1 MILSWRIDKPDSE
14 EKPLKFK
21 SFSRNKSNTQ
31 DITLIFVKFLTASAA
46 FAEILESTNMSFI
59 EVTVTASE
67 EYAEILIAELGELG
81 FDTFQD
87 TENGFQAY
95 IEEDRF
101 EEEALQEVLERY
113 RFAGEF
119 PYQTKSIAKQNW
131 NEEWEKNFEPLLI
144 SDKVS
149 VRADFHEKP
158 EGVAYDI
165 VITPKMSFGTGHH
178 ETTTLMIENQLTLD
192 HVGKR
197 ILDMGCGTGIL
208 AIMAEQLGARQ
219 VLAVDIEDWT
229 VENARENAER
239 NNCATL
245 EVRLGDA
252 SVLTGE
258 APFELILANINRN
271 VLLED
276 MPVYS
281 QLLLPNGPLVLSGF
295 YTQDLPLLQE
305 RAAELGLAFESSR
318 TKNNWVS
325 AIFRKNS

>member
-1 MILSWRIDKPDSE
+1 
-14 EKPLKFK
+14 
-21 SFSRNKSNTQ
+21 
-31 DITLIFVKFLTASAA
+31 
-46 FAEILESTNMSFI
+46 MSFI
-59 EVTVTASE
+59 EVTVTASP
-67 EYAEILIAELGELG
+67 EYSEILIAELGELG

-95 IEEDRF
+95 IEEERF
-101 EEEALQEVLERY
+101 SEEDLQEVLERY

-119 PYQTKSIAKQNW
+119 PYQTQSIAKQNW

-144 SDKVS
+144 AGKVS
-149 VRADFHEKP
+149 VRADFHPKP
-158 EGVAYDI
+158 EGVDYDI

-197 ILDMGCGTGIL
+197 VLDMGCGTGIL
-208 AIMAEQLGARQ
+208 AIMAEQLDATQ
-219 VLAVDIEDWT
+219 VLGVDIEDWT

-239 NNCATL
+239 NNCKTL

-252 SVLTGE
+252 SVLNGE
-258 APFELILANINRN
+258 APFDLILANINRN

-276 MPVYS
+276 MPVYV
-281 QLLLPNGPLVLSGF
+281 QLLVPGGPLVLSGF
-295 YTQDLPLLQE
+295 YTEDLPILQE
-305 RAAELGLAFESSR
+305 RAQELGLTFESSR

-325 AIFRKNS
+325 AIFRKNG